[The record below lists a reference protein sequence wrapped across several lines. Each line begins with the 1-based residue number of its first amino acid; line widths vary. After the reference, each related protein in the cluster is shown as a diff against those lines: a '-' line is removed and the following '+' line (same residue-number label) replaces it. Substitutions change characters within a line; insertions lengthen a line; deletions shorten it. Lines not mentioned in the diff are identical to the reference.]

1 MWNSQRRQICAD
13 NTEDQLPSGEDSSGM
28 MGLGKNQTLEILAQ
42 PCGLNKNLRIVYLK
56 QVNSMACKLYLN
68 KAVRKE
74 KDSAQ
79 PAPTPGGSQ
88 FTEKAKERAKQKGN
102 TKGGAQKGPSL
113 PLLAITATEDRPSGP
128 SPRFLGFQSLL
139 GKHRSA
145 RPLQP

>member
-102 TKGGAQKGPSL
+102 TKGGAQKGPF
-113 PLLAITATEDRPSGP
+113 P
-128 SPRFLGFQSLL
+128 SPPGHNSHGGQ
-139 GKHRSA
+139 A
-145 RPLQP
+145 IWPQPSFPRVSKPPG